1 MAQTTDAVN
10 ACNVVLS
17 VDDSTGTPVDISGS
31 SNQANLDFT
40 LQTAETFTF
49 DGDYAIKKACKKTVG
64 LSINAVYSLNDTEAS
79 NILED
84 WYHNDSINSRTVTID
99 VPNGS
104 GGSFRYAGEFI
115 IEGYGLPV
123 SAEDAGAIILGF
135 TLSNDGA
142 VTRSAI
148 AS

>member
-31 SNQANLDFT
+31 SNQANLDFS

-49 DGDYAIKKACKKTVG
+49 DGDYAIKKSCKKTAG
-64 LSINAVYSLNDTEAS
+64 LSINAVYTLNDAEAS

-84 WYHNDSINSRTVTID
+84 WYHNSSSTSRTVTLD
-99 VPNGS
+99 VPDGA

-115 IEGYGLPV
+115 IESYSLPV

-135 TLSNDGA
+135 SLSNDGA
-142 VTRSAI
+142 VTRAAI